1 MKNEP
6 FNRKLEYT
14 RVTRVKRKTVGV
26 TLPPEL
32 IQKARKHGLNIS
44 RVCEEALSSIINHL
58 EGGETEKGGFGTV
71 GSEWRARRE
80 LNPGP
85 TG

>member
-6 FNRKLEYT
+6 LNRKLEYT
-14 RVTRVKRKTVGV
+14 RVARVKRKTVGV

-32 IQKARKHGLNIS
+32 IQKARKHGLNLS
-44 RVCEEALSSIINHL
+44 RILEQALSDVINHL
-58 EGGETEKGGFGTV
+58 ESVSLEKGGFGTV